1 MNTLSNV
8 YCLGCKDRHETVTIS
23 EVSITNPHGSPR
35 HQAKGTCEN
44 GRTWCKLLK
53 ATEVPQEF
61 RDLTPDEDGEDS
73 IQVFE
78 KGAAIAAAEPE
89 VIEES
94 EPVPEVIAEAEPEPE
109 VIKEPEPEVI
119 KEPEP
124 EVIKEPELEPVLEVI
139 EAGKDV
145 VRLEGDIDSFGIPIP
160 TFSEEPETVSSDESN
175 WEDEGGSVAHSSPVR
190 VSPERVFRRSP
201 PVQRRYAKGRRPPRR
216 FAEVRPPRP
225 VTRRGE
231 SERAKKIGGFM
242 GRSMANAVGEEY
254 VDYTERNWERTK
266 IPKEYYDE
274 FEEAYLEGGL
284 LALKTSEVEQ
294 VSSPPSE
301 DLDGKTIA
309 GIAGL
314 GILAAWIASQI
325 KK

>member
-8 YCLGCKDRHETVTIS
+8 YCLGCKDRHESVTIS
-23 EVSITNPHGSPR
+23 QVSIIKVRGSPR

-53 ATEVPQEF
+53 ATEVPEDFQDSPPNE
-61 RDLTPDEDGEDS
+61 DESAS

-78 KGAAIAAAEPE
+78 KGAAIATAEPEGIEEPEPEPVPEVIVELEPEPE
-89 VIEES
+89 VIEEPEPEVIEEPEP
-94 EPVPEVIAEAEPEPE
+94 EPVPEVIH
-109 VIKEPEPEVI
+109 
-119 KEPEP
+119 
-124 EVIKEPELEPVLEVI
+124 
-139 EAGKDV
+139 
-145 VRLEGDIDSFGIPIP
+145 SFGIPIP
-160 TFSEEPETVSSDESN
+160 TFSEEPEKVSSDESN
-175 WEDEGGSVAHSSPVR
+175 WEDEGGSIAPSPPVR
-190 VSPERVFRRSP
+190 VRPKQVFRRP
-201 PVQRRYAKGRRPPRR
+201 PPPRRRYVEGRRPQRR
-216 FAEVRPPRP
+216 FAEVRPPPP
-225 VTRRGE
+225 VTTIGE

-242 GRSMANAVGEEY
+242 GRSMANAIGEEY

-266 IPKEYYDE
+266 IPDQYYGE

-314 GILAAWIASQI
+314 GILAAWIASQM